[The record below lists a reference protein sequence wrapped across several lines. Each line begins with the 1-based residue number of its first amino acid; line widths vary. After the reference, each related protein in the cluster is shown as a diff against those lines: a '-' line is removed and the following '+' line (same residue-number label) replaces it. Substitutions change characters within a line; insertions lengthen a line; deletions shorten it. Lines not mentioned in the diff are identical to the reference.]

1 MAKKNMIAREKKRSI
16 LVLKNSELRRNLKQV
31 ISSVHSENEERW
43 NAVIKLQKRS
53 RDESP
58 CRGRRRCVA
67 CGRSRGVYRR
77 FELCRCCLRQAWMR
91 GDVPG
96 LVKASW

>member
-1 MAKKNMIAREKKRSI
+1 MAKKNMVAREKKRSI
-16 LVLKNSELRRNLKQV
+16 LSARNSLQRNNLKQI
-31 ISSVHSENEERW
+31 ISSVHSESEERW

-58 CRGRRRCVA
+58 CRGQNRCVE
-67 CGRSRGVYRR
+67 CGRSRGVLRR
-77 FELCRCCLRQAWMR
+77 FKLCRCCLRNAWMR

-96 LVKASW
+96 LLKASW